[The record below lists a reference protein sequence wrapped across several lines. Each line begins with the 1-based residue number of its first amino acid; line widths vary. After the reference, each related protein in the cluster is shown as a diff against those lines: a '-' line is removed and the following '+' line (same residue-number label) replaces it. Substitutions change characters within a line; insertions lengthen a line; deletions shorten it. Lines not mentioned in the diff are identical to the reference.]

1 MKWRVWVPAIG
12 AVIVL
17 MAAALWTMGLLPPG
31 SLDRPPTLLEAP
43 PLPPTARSSLIVTP
57 VVIPL
62 SAIRDAIEQEVPR
75 DLSNQ
80 TTSNSSSVPNVP
92 SLPLDWSL
100 AREPFA
106 IAGGSGA
113 LTLSS
118 TLRGSLQAS
127 AAMMGPQ
134 GGPPGGSPSPN
145 GGVPGPPGAIPP
157 PGGFLGAPPPGFF
170 RGPPGFP
177 SPFGGPPSW
186 DGRQPTTQHA
196 QPQTQSGNTAYQSI
210 GFNGQITLTSRPDL
224 RPEWRLNPN
233 LTAAVSIGE
242 AQLTL
247 MGSTVNLSD
256 QLKPVAERIISAQVA
271 AFQTQTA
278 NSPVFERGVREQWAK
293 LCRTIP
299 LGSGPPGTP
308 DLWLELRPIRALAG
322 QPRIDETAV
331 TLTIGMRAETR
342 VITAETKPDC
352 PFPAQLD
359 IVPQMDQ
366 GEVNVDLPIDIPFT
380 EVDRLI
386 EAQLKGM
393 TFPLD
398 QSGAFIATVRS
409 AKLQASG
416 DRLLISLGIR
426 ANETKTWLG
435 LGADAT
441 VHIWGRPVL
450 DRAQQQLH
458 FDYVE
463 LDVQSEAA
471 FGALGFAARPAIPH
485 LQKALADHAQIDLS
499 PLVANARNNIERAI
513 SDFRQDAT
521 GTQIDAQVVDV
532 RLTGI
537 EFDAKT
543 VRVIASAEGSVRVT
557 VNKLSDK

>member
-485 LQKALADHAQIDLS
+485 LQKALADHTQIDLS

-513 SDFRQDAT
+513 ADFRKDT
-521 GTQIDAQVVDV
+521 NGMQIDARVVDV

-557 VNKLSDK
+557 VNKLSDR